1 MKIGE
6 LIQSLRELAEW
17 AESEIWE
24 VPIILPDALN
34 QAADIIERV
43 WMALGGEEDEL

>member
-1 MKIGE
+1 MMEVGE
-6 LIQSLRELAEW
+6 LIQRLRELAEW

-34 QAADIIERV
+34 QAADIIEKNCIV
-43 WMALGGEEDEL
+43 LDGNDGP